1 MKYTKE
7 MLEEAV
13 KDRYTISD
21 SVRFLGLEPTGSR
34 NRHFKQRIVKYCI
47 DISHFTQARK
57 LRRNPTKLLKP
68 DEVLVDNRLGRREST
83 KLLKKAMIE
92 SGMNY
97 ACKACSIVDNWNG
110 KTLTLQVDHIN
121 GNGLDNRID
130 NLRFLCPNC
139 HSQTDTYGSKNIIK
153 ITKIKKKYIR
163 KSLLISKKYVSKNTF
178 YVRPSKRPDKTL
190 LEKLVW
196 EKPTTHIAIEFGV
209 SDNAVAKWCKYYK
222 ISKPQRGY
230 WTNK

>member
-13 KDRYTISD
+13 KGRYTISD
-21 SVRFLGLEPTGSR
+21 SVRFLGLEPNGSR
-34 NRHFKQRIVKYCI
+34 NRHFKQRVVKYCI
-47 DISHFTQARK
+47 DISHFTQARR
-57 LRRNPTKLLKP
+57 LRSNPTKLLKP

-83 KLLKKAMIE
+83 RLIKRAMIE
-92 SGMNY
+92 SGISY
-97 ACKACSIVDNWNG
+97 SCKECSCEDTWNN
-110 KTLTLQVDHIN
+110 KTLVLQVDHIN

-139 HSQTDTYGSKNIIK
+139 HSQTDTYGSKNT
-153 ITKIKKKYIR
+153 TKV
-163 KSLLISKKYVSKNTF
+163 SKKTVYKYEPKNSL
-178 YVRPSKRPDKTL
+178 YIRPSKRPEKAL

-196 EKPTTHIAIEFGV
+196 EKPTTHIAIEFEV
-209 SDNAVAKWCKYYK
+209 SDSAVAKWCRYYK
-222 ISKPQRGY
+222 ISKPPRGY